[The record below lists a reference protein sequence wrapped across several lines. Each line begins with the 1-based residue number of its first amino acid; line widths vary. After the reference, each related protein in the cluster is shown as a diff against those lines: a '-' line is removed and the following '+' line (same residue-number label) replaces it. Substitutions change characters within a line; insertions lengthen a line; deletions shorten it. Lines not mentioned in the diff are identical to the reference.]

1 MINTSASFLNHSI
14 DPKIKMALS
23 TDGNNK
29 VFVAVR
35 DIAAGEELFGDYADY
50 TMAVYYLKEFC
61 VNNKTTSQM
70 ANPGLEATTI

>member
-1 MINTSASFLNHSI
+1 
-14 DPKIKMALS
+14 MALS

-50 TMAVYYLKEFC
+50 TMAVYYLKELC

-70 ANPGLEATTI
+70 ANPGLEATTIYGNKISHVRRRGGIWC